1 MIACVTFCISM
12 FFLTICLTK
21 TLKMDRKESQRKVK
35 LKVEDLTIVFGK
47 QKEKALELL
56 DKGFSKKEILEQTGC
71 TVGINKASFEIY
83 EGEFFV
89 IMGLSG
95 SGKSTLLRCLNRLNE
110 PTSGKVF
117 INDDDITVKNNKQ
130 LLDVRRT
137 EMSMVFQKFGL
148 LPHHTVLSN
157 AAFGLEIRGEDK
169 TSREEKAQKALDIVG
184 LNGFENQFPSQL
196 SGGMQ
201 QRVGL
206 ARALANDPEV
216 LLMDEAFSA
225 LDPLIKTEMQDQ
237 LLDLQDSLQKTI
249 VFITHD
255 LDEAIKIG
263 DRIVIMKDGVIEQI
277 GTAEDILTNPKSDY
291 VKAFVEKVD
300 RKTIITAGSLMHEK
314 PTVVRF
320 RKDGPEG
327 ALRKMR
333 STSLDILP
341 VVDIHN
347 KFLGLVS
354 LADVVRIAKLKEPT
368 VESIIND
375 NVPSVFSDTT
385 VEEMLPL
392 ISGNKATIAVID
404 NQNKLLGVVS
414 QTSLI
419 IEATKFN
426 EEEIIELKEIANN
439 Q

>member
-1 MIACVTFCISM
+1 MD
-12 FFLTICLTK
+12 TIDTN
-21 TLKMDRKESQRKVK
+21 RKVK
-35 LKVEDLTIVFGK
+35 LKVEDLTIIFGK
-47 QKEKALELL
+47 NKEKALELL
-56 DKGFSKKEILEQTGC
+56 DKGFSKKEILEKTGC

-110 PTSGKVF
+110 PTAGKVY
-117 INDDDITVKNNKQ
+117 INNDNITDKNNKD
-130 LLDVRRT
+130 LLEVRRT

-157 AAFGLEIRGEDK
+157 AAFGLEIRGESK
-169 TSREEKAQKALDIVG
+169 TIREEKAQKALDIVG
-184 LNGFENQFPSQL
+184 LNGFENQLPSQL

-225 LDPLIKTEMQDQ
+225 LDPLIKSEMQDQ
-237 LLDLQDSLQKTI
+237 LLELQETLQKTI

-277 GTAEDILTNPKSDY
+277 GTAEDILTNPASDY

-300 RKTIITAGSLMHEK
+300 RKTIITAKSLMFDK

-333 STSLDILP
+333 TTGLETLP
-341 VVDIHN
+341 VVDFQN
-347 KFLGLVS
+347 KFLGFVTLSDIVQ
-354 LADVVRIAKLKEPT
+354 IAKKKEPT
-368 VESIIND
+368 VESVINS
-375 NVPSVFSDTT
+375 NVPSVYQETT

-392 ISGNKATIAVID
+392 ISGSKSAIAVVD
-404 NQNKLLGVVS
+404 ETNKFLGLVT
-414 QTSLI
+414 QLSLI
-419 IEATKFN
+419 IEATKYN

>member
-1 MIACVTFCISM
+1 MD
-12 FFLTICLTK
+12 TIDTN
-21 TLKMDRKESQRKVK
+21 RKVK
-35 LKVEDLTIVFGK
+35 LKVEDLTIIFGK
-47 QKEKALELL
+47 NKEKALELL
-56 DKGFSKKEILEQTGC
+56 DKGFSKKEILEKTGC

-83 EGEFFV
+83 EEEFFV

-110 PTSGKVF
+110 PTAGKVY
-117 INDDDITVKNNKQ
+117 INNDNITDKNNKD
-130 LLDVRRT
+130 LLEVRRT

-157 AAFGLEIRGEDK
+157 AAFGLEIRGESK
-169 TSREEKAQKALDIVG
+169 TIREEKAQKALDIVG
-184 LNGFENQFPSQL
+184 LNGFENQLPSQL

-225 LDPLIKTEMQDQ
+225 LDPLIKSEMQDQ
-237 LLDLQDSLQKTI
+237 LLELQETLQKTI

-277 GTAEDILTNPKSDY
+277 GTAEDILTNPASDY

-300 RKTIITAGSLMHEK
+300 RKTIITAKSLMFDK

-333 STSLDILP
+333 TTGLETLP
-341 VVDIHN
+341 VVDFQN
-347 KFLGLVS
+347 KFLGFVMLNDIVQ
-354 LADVVRIAKLKEPT
+354 IANKKEPT
-368 VESIIND
+368 VESVINS
-375 NVPSVFSDTT
+375 NVPSVYQEAT

-392 ISGNKATIAVID
+392 ISGSKSAIAVVD
-404 NQNKLLGVVS
+404 ETNKFLGLVT
-414 QTSLI
+414 QLSLI

>member
-1 MIACVTFCISM
+1 MD
-12 FFLTICLTK
+12 K
-21 TLKMDRKESQRKVK
+21 TSKVK
-35 LKVEDLTIVFGK
+35 VKVEDLVLVFGK
-47 QKEKALELL
+47 QKKQALKLL
-56 DKGFSKKEILEQTGC
+56 NEGFSKKEILAKTDC
-71 TVGINKASFEIY
+71 TIGINKANFEIF

-117 INDDDITVKNNKQ
+117 INGEDITGKNNKD
-130 LLDVRRT
+130 LLEVRRT

-157 AAFGLEIRGEDK
+157 AAFGLELRGEE
-169 TSREEKAQKALDIVG
+169 REKRESKAQKALDVVG
-184 LNGFENQFPSQL
+184 LSGFEQQLPSQL

-237 LLDLQDSLQKTI
+237 LLELQDNLQKTI

-255 LDEAIKIG
+255 LDEAIKLG
-263 DRIVIMKDGVIEQI
+263 DRIAIMKDGVIEQI
-277 GTAEDILTNPKSDY
+277 GTAEDILTNPASDY

-300 RKTIITAGSLMHEK
+300 RKSIISAGSLMFEK

-320 RKDGPEG
+320 KKDGPEG

-333 STSLDILP
+333 STGIEILP
-341 VVDIHN
+341 VVDGHET
-347 KFLGLVS
+347 FLGFVHMS
-354 LADVVRIAKLKEPT
+354 EVIQSAKRREPT
-368 VESIIND
+368 VESIIHTT
-375 NVPSVFSDTT
+375 VPTVSKEVT

-392 ISGNKATIAVID
+392 ISEIRSPIAVV
-404 NQNKLLGVVS
+404 NEHNRLLGIVT

-419 IEATKFN
+419 IEATKYN
-426 EEEIIELKEIANN
+426 EEEIIELKEKANN

>member
-1 MIACVTFCISM
+1 MD
-12 FFLTICLTK
+12 TIDTN
-21 TLKMDRKESQRKVK
+21 RKVK
-35 LKVEDLTIVFGK
+35 LKVEDLTIIFGK
-47 QKEKALELL
+47 NKEKALELL
-56 DKGFSKKEILEQTGC
+56 DKGFSKKEILEKTGC

-110 PTSGKVF
+110 PTAGKVY
-117 INDDDITVKNNKQ
+117 INNDNITDKNNKD
-130 LLDVRRT
+130 LLEVRRT

-157 AAFGLEIRGEDK
+157 AAFGLEIRGENK
-169 TSREEKAQKALDIVG
+169 TIREEKAQKALDIVG
-184 LNGFENQFPSQL
+184 LNGFENQLPSQL

-225 LDPLIKTEMQDQ
+225 LDPLIKSEMQDQ
-237 LLDLQDSLQKTI
+237 LLELQETLQKTI

-277 GTAEDILTNPKSDY
+277 GTAEDILTNPASDY

-300 RKTIITAGSLMHEK
+300 RKTIITAKSLMFDK

-333 STSLDILP
+333 TTGLETLP
-341 VVDIHN
+341 VVDFQN
-347 KFLGLVS
+347 KFLGFVTLSDIVQ
-354 LADVVRIAKLKEPT
+354 IAKKKEPT
-368 VESIIND
+368 VESVINS
-375 NVPSVFSDTT
+375 NVPSVYQEAT

-392 ISGNKATIAVID
+392 ISGSKSAIAVVD
-404 NQNKLLGVVS
+404 ETNKFLGLVT
-414 QTSLI
+414 QLSLI
-419 IEATKFN
+419 IEATKYN

>member
-1 MIACVTFCISM
+1 MD
-12 FFLTICLTK
+12 K
-21 TLKMDRKESQRKVK
+21 TRKVK
-35 LKVEDLTIVFGK
+35 VKVEDLVLVFGNQKK
-47 QKEKALELL
+47 QALKLL
-56 DKGFSKKEILEQTGC
+56 NEGLSKKEILAKTDC
-71 TVGINKASFEIY
+71 TIGINKANFEIF

-117 INDDDITVKNNKQ
+117 INGEDITGKNNKD
-130 LLDVRRT
+130 LLAVRRT

-157 AAFGLEIRGEDK
+157 AAFGLELRGEA
-169 TSREEKAQKALDIVG
+169 REERESKAQKALDVVG
-184 LNGFENQFPSQL
+184 LNGFEQQLPSQL

-237 LLDLQDSLQKTI
+237 LLELQDSLQKTI

-255 LDEAIKIG
+255 LDEAIKLG
-263 DRIVIMKDGVIEQI
+263 DRIAIMKDGVIEQI
-277 GTAEDILTNPKSDY
+277 GTAEDILTNPASEY

-300 RKTIITAGSLMHEK
+300 RKSIISAGSLMFEK

-320 RKDGPEG
+320 KKDGPEG

-333 STSLDILP
+333 ATGIEILP
-341 VVDIHN
+341 VVDVHDT
-347 KFLGLVS
+347 FLGFVHMNEVIQS
-354 LADVVRIAKLKEPT
+354 AKRREAT
-368 VESIIND
+368 VESIIHA
-375 NVPSVFSDTT
+375 NVPTVSKDVT

-392 ISGNKATIAVID
+392 IYEIRSPIAVV
-404 NQNKLLGVVS
+404 NEHNRLLGIVT

-419 IEATKFN
+419 IEATKYN
-426 EEEIIELKEIANN
+426 EEEIIELKEKANN